1 MPDWKVRGGLVLMAA
16 ACLAGAV
23 LIPIVP
29 DTERNDILAAG
40 LGLGGLAMLIVAL
53 WRRNGDKG
61 GGDGTA

>member
-1 MPDWKVRGGLVLMAA
+1 MAA

-29 DTERNDILAAG
+29 DAERNDILAVG

-53 WRRNGDKG
+53 WQRSNGTKG
-61 GGDGTA
+61 